1 MTNIK
6 LLNPVSP
13 VWRDSISE
21 NEYTLDAGAVNPDAI
36 PAPAKKGRRWS
47 WDDFPAE
54 NAPAPKRKRAK
65 K

>member
-36 PAPAKKGRRWS
+36 IVRSADMHSYDLEDTVIAV
-47 WDDFPAE
+47 A
-54 NAPAPKRKRAK
+54 RAGVG
-65 K
+65 